1 MCPLTEPP
9 TWGPSPGILVAGG
22 AQGALGSV
30 PLTPSLARSTP
41 QPCRP
46 RPRLLSQQPRAGIS
60 LSGGRWSPEQ
70 GEQRRD
76 AGWEGG
82 REDMPAGFRATSQ
95 ETWPCRWPHG
105 LSGRLEDPPSNRRL
119 EGDRGA
125 QLPLPWLSPPLGAP
139 MEATSC
145 APRHRTLPSGG
156 GTLLL
161 TLSPWPPGLA
171 APSRR
176 WLCQGSGHSGRVW
189 TARSWGSR
197 TVMPQ

>member
-1 MCPLTEPP
+1 MEMCPLTEPP

-41 QPCRP
+41 PPCRP

-125 QLPLPWLSPPLGAP
+125 QLPLPWPGSGQAESTSGSPRGGHILR
-139 MEATSC
+139 
-145 APRHRTLPSGG
+145 PRHRTLPSGG

-161 TLSPWPPGLA
+161 T
-171 APSRR
+171 
-176 WLCQGSGHSGRVW
+176 
-189 TARSWGSR
+189 
-197 TVMPQ
+197 